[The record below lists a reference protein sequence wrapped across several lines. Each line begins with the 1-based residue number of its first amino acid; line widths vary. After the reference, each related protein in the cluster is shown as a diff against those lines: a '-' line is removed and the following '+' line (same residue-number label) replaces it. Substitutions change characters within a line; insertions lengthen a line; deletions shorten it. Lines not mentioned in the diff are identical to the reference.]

1 MFSLITNWFNLA
13 KSFLL
18 DVKAETKRV
27 TWLGLKHTVGQTG
40 VALVFV
46 FFISVY
52 LGVIDIGLS
61 RLINFI
67 LNINY

>member
-18 DVKAETKRV
+18 EVRAETKRV
-27 TWLGLKHTVGQTG
+27 TWLSFRHTLGQTA

-46 FFISVY
+46 FFISIY

-61 RLINFI
+61 RLIKFI